1 VPEGANIEIAQHLD
15 EHGHGG
21 AAHGLMR
28 DRTLEIVEGV
38 VLALVAVA
46 TAWSGYQA
54 AKWDGSE
61 AELYGTSSRIRL
73 TAEGLLTRGGQQQ
86 LYDSSTASSWLQAKA
101 TGNERLADIYARR
114 VRPEVRPVFDL
125 WIKMDPIHN
134 PHAPAGVITMPQY
147 HNRLLSLSAKLQAR
161 ATGKFEEGTAARET
175 GDKYIRATVLLATVL
190 FLIALTQR
198 FKLFGVRLGLFGVAL
213 VLLAIGLYWVAS
225 YPRIY

>member
-1 VPEGANIEIAQHLD
+1 VPEGANIEIAHHLD
-15 EHGHGG
+15 EHGHGRASHRLIG
-21 AAHGLMR
+21 

-38 VLALVAVA
+38 LLALVAIA
-46 TAWSGYQA
+46 TAWAGYQA
-54 AKWDGSE
+54 AKWDGRE

-73 TAEGLLTRGGQQQ
+73 TAEGLLARGGQQQ
-86 LYDSSTASSWLQAKA
+86 LYDSSTASSWLQAEA
-101 TGNERLADIYARR
+101 AGNQKLANIYLRR
-114 VRPEVRPVFDL
+114 VRPEVRPVFNL

-161 ATGKFEEGTAARET
+161 ATEKFEEGTGARET

-190 FLIALTQR
+190 FLIALSQR

-213 VLLAIGLYWVAS
+213 VLLAIGLYWVATYS
-225 YPRIY
+225 RA